1 MQTFNPIVSARVVA
15 LAIAG
20 LIFLGIT
27 SLQAAEPTLGPGPAV
42 KLKWVAGDTPQ
53 QRHHLLMKEWGEKII
68 PKRSNGRVTFDV
80 LTVSDL
86 GVTGT
91 EVARLLERGSI
102 DLSKIGAQH
111 LSGEFPIIE
120 LADMALASSDLATAK
135 KISEQAFPVINE
147 FLKSKNIKLLASW
160 SFGAQVFFCQGNMT
174 SLGDIKGKRV
184 RGAGAT
190 IQKWLRYAGAEPMDI
205 NFAEVYTALERGVT
219 DCAITGII
227 SGFTQKW
234 HEVTDTLYILP
245 IQWGVNFTGVNLDS
259 WNKLPKDVRDFLEA
273 NFREM
278 GKALWK
284 AQGEWDEAGA
294 VCNTGTGSCPF
305 GKPGNMKRVNPTAGD
320 LQQARSAYEKVSL
333 AGWLTRCKGCG
344 AKYNEAIAPIT
355 GVRAP

>member
-1 MQTFNPIVSARVVA
+1 MRNLSAISTARVVS
-15 LAIAG
+15 LAIAV
-20 LIFLGIT
+20 IFFLGIT
-27 SLQAAEPTLGPGPAV
+27 SVQAAEATLGPGPAV
-42 KLKWVAGDTPQ
+42 KLKWAAGDTPQ

-68 PKRSNGRVTFDV
+68 PKRSNGRVTFNV
-80 LTVSDL
+80 LTVADL
-86 GVTGT
+86 GVTGA

-111 LSGEFPIIE
+111 LSGEFPIVE
-120 LADMALASSDLATAK
+120 LADLAFASPDLATAK
-135 KISEQAFPVINE
+135 KIGEKALPIINE
-147 FLKSKNIKLLASW
+147 FLKSKNIKLLAMW
-160 SFGAQVFFCQGNMT
+160 PFGAQVFYCKGNVA
-174 SLGDIKGKRV
+174 SLADIKGKKV
-184 RGAGAT
+184 RGSGAT

-245 IQWGVNFTGVNLDS
+245 VQFGVNYTGVNLDV

-273 NFREM
+273 SFQDM
-278 GKALWK
+278 GEAIWK

-294 VCNTGTGSCPF
+294 ACNTGMGNCPF
-305 GKPGNMKRVNPTAGD
+305 GKPGKLKRAMPTPAD
-320 LQQARSAYEKVSL
+320 LKQAQVGLEKISL
-333 AGWLTRCKGCG
+333 ADWLTRCKGCG